1 MARLSQEKID
11 EIRQSVDIVDVM
23 GQYLELH
30 KKGKNYMAI
39 CPFHDDNHPSLS
51 ISQSRQIYKCFVCG
65 NGGNV
70 FTFIQE
76 YLKVPFV
83 ESVMKVAEFGHVDMS
98 GYSLEKRVVKVDEAL
113 APLYDM
119 QAFALKLYMYYLYT
133 QSGKQALDYL
143 RHRGFDDELIKM
155 FGIGYA
161 PDKSILHERFQKEGY
176 TEVAQ
181 VKSGLVLENERH
193 YDRFRDRVMFPLY
206 DEFGK
211 VVGFSG
217 RVYKAQ
223 DKNSK
228 YMNSPE
234 SDIFIKGKTLY
245 NYHRAKE
252 AVRQAGFVYINE
264 GFMDVIAMHRAHHDN
279 CIALMGTALTKDHLR
294 MLKRMTR
301 TIHLCL
307 DGDMAGQAAAMKSSD
322 LLTSQGFEVKIVL
335 LPDGRDPD
343 EILSTEGIEGLDAV
357 LKDTLSPIDFMMAF
371 ECSKLDLRNYED
383 RKTLLV
389 KACEKIAKIEDRI
402 DRGHYITKL
411 SSLTDFP
418 KEIIEEQLLNSS
430 AVIEHREQFSQNR
443 IETIQDQRPILDKY
457 TLAEKNL
464 LFYMLNDRQVSD
476 VYEAKAGFMH
486 NDTYRALAAYIRDYY
501 RTHQTMDIANLIDKI
516 GSSHSTL
523 VNALTDIAECSLPLP
538 YQKEVIDDYIAR
550 ITENTKNIREQELQE
565 QFKNVLAPSAKAEI
579 LQKLIDLKKE

>member
-119 QAFALKLYMYYLYT
+119 HAFALKLYMYYLYT

-279 CIALMGTALTKDHLR
+279 CIALMGTALTKDYLR

>member
-1 MARLSQEKID
+1 MTRLSQEKIG

-83 ESVMKVAEFGHVDMS
+83 EAVMKVAEFGHVDMS

-119 QAFALKLYMYYLYT
+119 HAFALKLYMYYLYT

-143 RHRGFDDELIKM
+143 RHRGFDDDLIKM

-161 PDKSILHERFQKEGY
+161 PEKSILHERFQKEGY

-193 YDRFRDRVMFPLY
+193 YDRFHDRVMFPLY

-217 RVYKAQ
+217 RVYKAL

-371 ECSKLDLRNYED
+371 ECSRLDLRNYED

-402 DRGHYITKL
+402 DRGHYIAKL

-430 AVIEHREQFSQNR
+430 AILEHREQFSQNR

-476 VYEAKAGFMH
+476 IYEAKAGFMH

-501 RTHQTMDIANLIDKI
+501 RTHKTMDVANLIDKI
-516 GSSHSTL
+516 GSSHSAL

-550 ITENTKNIREQELQE
+550 ITENTKNIREQELQQ
-565 QFKNVLAPSAKAEI
+565 QFKDVLAPSAKAEI

>member
-76 YLKVPFV
+76 FLKVPFV
-83 ESVMKVAEFGHVDMS
+83 EAVMKVAEFGHVDMS

-119 QAFALKLYMYYLYT
+119 HAFALKLYMYYLYT

-143 RHRGFDDELIKM
+143 RHRGFDDDLIKM

-161 PDKSILHERFQKEGY
+161 PEKSILHERFQKEGY

-193 YDRFRDRVMFPLY
+193 YDRFHDRVMFPLY

-322 LLTSQGFEVKIVL
+322 LLTSQGFKVKIVL

-371 ECSKLDLRNYED
+371 ECSRLDLRNYED

-389 KACEKIAKIEDRI
+389 KACEKITKIEDRI
-402 DRGHYITKL
+402 DRGHYIAKL

-430 AVIEHREQFSQNR
+430 AILEHREQFSQNR

-476 VYEAKAGFMH
+476 IYEAKAGFMH

-501 RTHQTMDIANLIDKI
+501 RTHKTMDVANLIDKI
-516 GSSHSTL
+516 GSSHSAL

-550 ITENTKNIREQELQE
+550 ITENTKNIREQELQQ
-565 QFKNVLAPSAKAEI
+565 QFKDVLAPSAKAEI

>member
-119 QAFALKLYMYYLYT
+119 HAFALKLYMYYLYT

-343 EILSTEGIEGLDAV
+343 EILSTEGIEGFDAV

-476 VYEAKAGFMH
+476 IYEAKAGFMH

>member
-119 QAFALKLYMYYLYT
+119 HAFALKLYMYYLYT

-343 EILSTEGIEGLDAV
+343 EILSTEGIEGLDTV

-371 ECSKLDLRNYED
+371 ECSRLDLRNYED

-402 DRGHYITKL
+402 DRGHYIAKL

-430 AVIEHREQFSQNR
+430 AILEHREQFSQNR

-476 VYEAKAGFMH
+476 IYEAKAGFMH

-501 RTHQTMDIANLIDKI
+501 RTHQTMDVANLIDKI
-516 GSSHSTL
+516 GSSHSAL

-550 ITENTKNIREQELQE
+550 ITENTKNIREQELQQ
-565 QFKNVLAPSAKAEI
+565 QFKDVLAPSAKAEI

>member
-83 ESVMKVAEFGHVDMS
+83 EAVMKVAEFGHVDMS

-119 QAFALKLYMYYLYT
+119 HAFALKLYMYYLYT

-143 RHRGFDDELIKM
+143 RHRGFDDDLIKM

-161 PDKSILHERFQKEGY
+161 PEKSILHERFQKEGY

-193 YDRFRDRVMFPLY
+193 YDRFHDRVMFPLY

-217 RVYKAQ
+217 RVYKVQ

-307 DGDMAGQAAAMKSSD
+307 DGDMAGQAASMKSSD

-371 ECSKLDLRNYED
+371 ECSRLDLRNYED

-402 DRGHYITKL
+402 DRGHYIAKL

-430 AVIEHREQFSQNR
+430 AILEHREQFSQNR

-476 VYEAKAGFMH
+476 IYEAKAGFMH

-501 RTHQTMDIANLIDKI
+501 RTHKTMDVANLIDKI
-516 GSSHSTL
+516 GSSHSAL

-550 ITENTKNIREQELQE
+550 ITENTKNIREQELQQ
-565 QFKNVLAPSAKAEI
+565 QFKDVLAPSAKAEI

>member
-83 ESVMKVAEFGHVDMS
+83 EAVMKVAEFGHVDMS

-119 QAFALKLYMYYLYT
+119 HAFALKLYMYYLYT

-161 PDKSILHERFQKEGY
+161 PEKSILHERFHKEGY

-193 YDRFRDRVMFPLY
+193 YDRFHDRVMFPLY

-343 EILSTEGIEGLDAV
+343 EILSTEGIECLDAV

-371 ECSKLDLRNYED
+371 ECSRLDLRNYED

-402 DRGHYITKL
+402 DRGHYIAKL

-430 AVIEHREQFSQNR
+430 AILEHREQFSQNR

-476 VYEAKAGFMH
+476 IYEAKAGFMH

-501 RTHQTMDIANLIDKI
+501 RTHKTMDVANLIDKI

-550 ITENTKNIREQELQE
+550 ITENTKNIREQELQQ
-565 QFKNVLAPSAKAEI
+565 QFKDVLAPSAKAEI

>member
-83 ESVMKVAEFGHVDMS
+83 EAVMKVAEFGHVDMS

-119 QAFALKLYMYYLYT
+119 HAFALKLYMYYLYT

-143 RHRGFDDELIKM
+143 RHRGFDDDLIKM

-161 PDKSILHERFQKEGY
+161 PEKSILHERFQKEGY

-193 YDRFRDRVMFPLY
+193 YDRFHDRVMFPLY

-279 CIALMGTALTKDHLR
+279 CIALMGTALTEDHLR

-371 ECSKLDLRNYED
+371 ECSRLDLRNYED

-402 DRGHYITKL
+402 DRGHYIAKL

-430 AVIEHREQFSQNR
+430 AILEHREQFSQNR

-476 VYEAKAGFMH
+476 IYEAKAGFMH

-501 RTHQTMDIANLIDKI
+501 RTHKTMDVANLIDKI
-516 GSSHSTL
+516 GSSHSAL

-550 ITENTKNIREQELQE
+550 ITENTKNIREQELQQ
-565 QFKNVLAPSAKAEI
+565 QFKDVLAPSAKAEI

>member
-1 MARLSQEKID
+1 MTRLSQEKIG

-83 ESVMKVAEFGHVDMS
+83 EAVMKVAEFGHVDMS

-119 QAFALKLYMYYLYT
+119 HAFALKLYMYYLYT
-133 QSGKQALDYL
+133 QSGKQALNYL
-143 RHRGFDDELIKM
+143 RHRGFDDDLIKM

-161 PDKSILHERFQKEGY
+161 PEKSILHERFQKEGY

-193 YDRFRDRVMFPLY
+193 YDRFHDRVMFPLY

-371 ECSKLDLRNYED
+371 ECSRLDLRNYED

-402 DRGHYITKL
+402 DRGHYIAKL

-430 AVIEHREQFSQNR
+430 AILEHREQFSQNR

-476 VYEAKAGFMH
+476 IYEAKAGFMH

-501 RTHQTMDIANLIDKI
+501 RTHKTMDVANLIDKI
-516 GSSHSTL
+516 GSSHSAL

-550 ITENTKNIREQELQE
+550 ITENTKNIREQELQQ
-565 QFKNVLAPSAKAEI
+565 QFKDVLAPSAKAEI

>member
-83 ESVMKVAEFGHVDMS
+83 EAVMKVAEFGHVDMS

-119 QAFALKLYMYYLYT
+119 HAFALKLYMYYLYT

-143 RHRGFDDELIKM
+143 RHRGFDDELIKL

-161 PDKSILHERFQKEGY
+161 PEKSILHERFQKEGY

-193 YDRFRDRVMFPLY
+193 YDRFHDRVMFPLY

-279 CIALMGTALTKDHLR
+279 CIALMGTATKDHLR

-343 EILSTEGIEGLDAV
+343 EILSTEGIEGLDTV

-371 ECSKLDLRNYED
+371 ECSRLDLRNYED

-402 DRGHYITKL
+402 DRGHYIAKL

-430 AVIEHREQFSQNR
+430 AILEHREQFSQNR

-476 VYEAKAGFMH
+476 IYEAKAGFMH

-501 RTHQTMDIANLIDKI
+501 RTHKTMDVANLIDKI

-550 ITENTKNIREQELQE
+550 ITENTKNIREQELQQ
-565 QFKNVLAPSAKAEI
+565 QFKDVLAPSAKAEI

>member
-119 QAFALKLYMYYLYT
+119 HAFVLKLYMYYLYT

-476 VYEAKAGFMH
+476 IYEAKAGFMH

>member
-83 ESVMKVAEFGHVDMS
+83 EAVMKVAEFGHVDMS

-119 QAFALKLYMYYLYT
+119 HAFALKLYMYYLYT

-193 YDRFRDRVMFPLY
+193 YDRFHDRVMFPLH

-217 RVYKAQ
+217 RIYKAQ

-245 NYHRAKE
+245 NYHRAKV

-430 AVIEHREQFSQNR
+430 AIIEHREQFSQNR

-476 VYEAKAGFMH
+476 IYEAKAGFMH

-516 GSSHSTL
+516 GSSHSAL

>member
-119 QAFALKLYMYYLYT
+119 HAFALKLYMYYLYT

-161 PDKSILHERFQKEGY
+161 PDKSILHECFQKEGY

-279 CIALMGTALTKDHLR
+279 CIALMGTALTKDYLR

-476 VYEAKAGFMH
+476 IYEAKAGFMH

>member
-83 ESVMKVAEFGHVDMS
+83 EAVMKVAEFGHVDMS
-98 GYSLEKRVVKVDEAL
+98 GYSLEKRVVKADEAL

-119 QAFALKLYMYYLYT
+119 HAFALKLYMYYLYT

-193 YDRFRDRVMFPLY
+193 YDRFHDRVMFPLH

-217 RVYKAQ
+217 RIYKAQ

-430 AVIEHREQFSQNR
+430 AIIEHREQFSQNR

-476 VYEAKAGFMH
+476 IYEAKAGFMH

>member
-119 QAFALKLYMYYLYT
+119 HAFALKLYMYYLYT
-133 QSGKQALDYL
+133 QSGKQALEYL

-294 MLKRMTR
+294 MLKRMTH

-430 AVIEHREQFSQNR
+430 AIIEHRVQFSQNH

-476 VYEAKAGFMH
+476 IYEAKAGFMH

>member
-83 ESVMKVAEFGHVDMS
+83 EAVMKVAEFGHVDMS

-113 APLYDM
+113 APFYDM
-119 QAFALKLYMYYLYT
+119 HAFALKLYMYYLYT

-193 YDRFRDRVMFPLY
+193 YDRFHDRVMFPLH

-322 LLTSQGFEVKIVL
+322 LLTSQGFEVKIIL

-371 ECSKLDLRNYED
+371 ECSRLDLRNYED
-383 RKTLLV
+383 RKTLLI

-430 AVIEHREQFSQNR
+430 AIIEHREQFSQNR

-476 VYEAKAGFMH
+476 IYEAKAGFMH

-516 GSSHSTL
+516 GSSHSSL

>member
-83 ESVMKVAEFGHVDMS
+83 EAVMKVAEFGHVDMS
-98 GYSLEKRVVKVDEAL
+98 GYSLEKRVMKVDEVL

-119 QAFALKLYMYYLYT
+119 HAFALKLYMYYLYT

-161 PDKSILHERFQKEGY
+161 PDKSILYERFQKEGY

-181 VKSGLVLENERH
+181 VKSGLVLENDRH
-193 YDRFRDRVMFPLY
+193 YDRFHDRVMFPLH

-217 RVYKAQ
+217 RIYKAQ

-371 ECSKLDLRNYED
+371 ECSRLDLRNYED
-383 RKTLLV
+383 RKTLLI

-430 AVIEHREQFSQNR
+430 AIIEHHEQFSQNR

-476 VYEAKAGFMH
+476 IYEAKAGFMH

-565 QFKNVLAPSAKAEI
+565 QFNNVLAPSAKAEI

>member
-83 ESVMKVAEFGHVDMS
+83 EAVMKVAEFGHVDMS

-113 APLYDM
+113 VPLYDM
-119 QAFALKLYMYYLYT
+119 HAFALKLYMYYLYT

-143 RHRGFDDELIKM
+143 RHRGFDDDLIKM

-161 PDKSILHERFQKEGY
+161 PEKSILHERFQKEGY

-193 YDRFRDRVMFPLY
+193 YDRFHDRVMFPLY

-322 LLTSQGFEVKIVL
+322 LLTSQGFKVKIVL

-371 ECSKLDLRNYED
+371 ECSRLDLRNYED

-402 DRGHYITKL
+402 DRGHYIAKL

-430 AVIEHREQFSQNR
+430 AILEHREQFSQNR

-476 VYEAKAGFMH
+476 IYEAKAGFMH

-501 RTHQTMDIANLIDKI
+501 RTHKTMDVANLIDKI
-516 GSSHSTL
+516 GSSHSAL

-550 ITENTKNIREQELQE
+550 ITENTKNIREQELQQ
-565 QFKNVLAPSAKAEI
+565 QFKDVLAPSAKAEI

>member
-119 QAFALKLYMYYLYT
+119 HAFALKLYMYYLYT

-223 DKNSK
+223 DKKSK

-476 VYEAKAGFMH
+476 IYEAKAGFMH

-516 GSSHSTL
+516 GSSHSSL

>member
-119 QAFALKLYMYYLYT
+119 HAFALKLYMYYLYT

-155 FGIGYA
+155 FEIGYA

-550 ITENTKNIREQELQE
+550 ITENTKNIREHELQE

>member
-83 ESVMKVAEFGHVDMS
+83 EAVMKVAEFGHVDMS

-119 QAFALKLYMYYLYT
+119 HAFALKLYMYYLYT

-143 RHRGFDDELIKM
+143 RHRGFDDDLIKM

-161 PDKSILHERFQKEGY
+161 PEKSILHERFQKEGY

-193 YDRFRDRVMFPLY
+193 YDRFHDRVMFPLY

-279 CIALMGTALTKDHLR
+279 CIALMGIALTKDHLR

-322 LLTSQGFEVKIVL
+322 LLTSQGFKVKIVL

-371 ECSKLDLRNYED
+371 ECSRLDLRNYED

-402 DRGHYITKL
+402 DRGHYIAKL

-430 AVIEHREQFSQNR
+430 AILEHREQFSQNR

-476 VYEAKAGFMH
+476 IYEAKAGFMH

-501 RTHQTMDIANLIDKI
+501 RTHKTMDVANLIDKI
-516 GSSHSTL
+516 GSSHSAL

-550 ITENTKNIREQELQE
+550 ITENTKNIREQELQQ
-565 QFKNVLAPSAKAEI
+565 QFKDVLAPSAKAEI

>member
-30 KKGKNYMAI
+30 KKGKNYNAI

-83 ESVMKVAEFGHVDMS
+83 EAVMKVAEFGHVDMS

-119 QAFALKLYMYYLYT
+119 HAFALKLYMYYLYT

-161 PDKSILHERFQKEGY
+161 PEKSILHERFHKEGY

-193 YDRFRDRVMFPLY
+193 YDRFHDRVMFPLY

-371 ECSKLDLRNYED
+371 ECSRLDLRNYED

-402 DRGHYITKL
+402 DRGHYIAKL

-430 AVIEHREQFSQNR
+430 AILEHREQFSQNR

-476 VYEAKAGFMH
+476 IYEAKAGFMH

-501 RTHQTMDIANLIDKI
+501 RTHKTMDVANLIDKI

-550 ITENTKNIREQELQE
+550 ITENTKNIREQELQQ
-565 QFKNVLAPSAKAEI
+565 QFKDVLAPSAKAEI

>member
-83 ESVMKVAEFGHVDMS
+83 EAVMKVAEFGHVDMS

-119 QAFALKLYMYYLYT
+119 HAFALKLYMYYLYT

-143 RHRGFDDELIKM
+143 RHRGFDDDLIKM

-161 PDKSILHERFQKEGY
+161 PEKSILHERFQKEGY

-193 YDRFRDRVMFPLY
+193 YDRFHDRVMFPLY

-279 CIALMGTALTKDHLR
+279 CIALMGTALTKDYLR

-322 LLTSQGFEVKIVL
+322 LLTSQGFKVKIVL

-371 ECSKLDLRNYED
+371 ECSRLDLRNYED

-402 DRGHYITKL
+402 DRGHYIAKL

-430 AVIEHREQFSQNR
+430 AILEHREQFSQNR

-476 VYEAKAGFMH
+476 IYEAKAGFMH

-501 RTHQTMDIANLIDKI
+501 RTHKTMDVANLIDKI
-516 GSSHSTL
+516 GSSHSAL

-550 ITENTKNIREQELQE
+550 ITENTKNIREQELQQ
-565 QFKNVLAPSAKAEI
+565 QFKDVLAPSAKAEI

>member
-83 ESVMKVAEFGHVDMS
+83 EAVMKVAEFGHVDMS

-119 QAFALKLYMYYLYT
+119 HAFALKLYMYYLYT

-143 RHRGFDDELIKM
+143 RHRGFDDNLIKM

-161 PDKSILHERFQKEGY
+161 PEKSILHERFQKEGY

-193 YDRFRDRVMFPLY
+193 YDRFHDRVMFPLY

-217 RVYKAQ
+217 RVYKVQ

-371 ECSKLDLRNYED
+371 ECSRLDLRNYED

-389 KACEKIAKIEDRI
+389 KACENIAKIEDRI
-402 DRGHYITKL
+402 DRGHYIAKL

-430 AVIEHREQFSQNR
+430 AILEHREQFSQNR

-476 VYEAKAGFMH
+476 IYEAKAGFMH

-501 RTHQTMDIANLIDKI
+501 RTHKTMDVANLIDKI
-516 GSSHSTL
+516 GSSHSAL

-550 ITENTKNIREQELQE
+550 ITENTKNIREQELQQ
-565 QFKNVLAPSAKAEI
+565 QFKDVLAPSAKAEI

>member
-119 QAFALKLYMYYLYT
+119 HAFALKLYMYYLYT

-143 RHRGFDDELIKM
+143 RHRGFDDDLIKM

-161 PDKSILHERFQKEGY
+161 PEKSILHERFQKEGY

-193 YDRFRDRVMFPLY
+193 YDRFHDRVMFPLY

-217 RVYKAQ
+217 RVYKVQ

-371 ECSKLDLRNYED
+371 ECSRLDLRNYED

-402 DRGHYITKL
+402 DRGHYIAKL

-430 AVIEHREQFSQNR
+430 AILEHREQFSQNR

-476 VYEAKAGFMH
+476 IYEAKAGFMH

-501 RTHQTMDIANLIDKI
+501 RTHKTMDVANLIDKI
-516 GSSHSTL
+516 GSSHSAL

-550 ITENTKNIREQELQE
+550 ITENTKNIREQELQQ
-565 QFKNVLAPSAKAEI
+565 QFKDVLAPSAKAEI

>member
-119 QAFALKLYMYYLYT
+119 HAFALKLYMYYLYT

-411 SSLTDFP
+411 SSLTDCP

-476 VYEAKAGFMH
+476 IYEAKAGFMH

>member
-76 YLKVPFV
+76 YFKVPFV

-119 QAFALKLYMYYLYT
+119 HAFALKLYMYYLYT

-476 VYEAKAGFMH
+476 IYEAKAGFMH

>member
-83 ESVMKVAEFGHVDMS
+83 EAVMKVAEFGHVDMS

-119 QAFALKLYMYYLYT
+119 HAFALKLYMYYLYT

-161 PDKSILHERFQKEGY
+161 PEKSILHERFQKEGY

-193 YDRFRDRVMFPLY
+193 YDRFHDRVMFPLY

-371 ECSKLDLRNYED
+371 ECSRLDLRNYED

-402 DRGHYITKL
+402 DRGHYIAKL

-430 AVIEHREQFSQNR
+430 AILEHREQFSQNR

-476 VYEAKAGFMH
+476 IYEAKAGFMH

-501 RTHQTMDIANLIDKI
+501 RTHKTMDVANLIDKI

-523 VNALTDIAECSLPLP
+523 VNALTDIAECSRPLP

-550 ITENTKNIREQELQE
+550 ITENTKNIREQELQQ
-565 QFKNVLAPSAKAEI
+565 QFKDVLAPSAKAEI

>member
-83 ESVMKVAEFGHVDMS
+83 EAVMKVAEFGRVDMS

-119 QAFALKLYMYYLYT
+119 HAFALKLYMYYLYT

-143 RHRGFDDELIKM
+143 RHRGFDDDLIKM

-161 PDKSILHERFQKEGY
+161 PEKSILHERFQKEGY

-193 YDRFRDRVMFPLY
+193 YDRFHDRVMFPLY

-217 RVYKAQ
+217 RVYKVQ

-322 LLTSQGFEVKIVL
+322 LLTSQGFKVKIVL

-371 ECSKLDLRNYED
+371 ECSRLDLRNYED

-402 DRGHYITKL
+402 DRGHYIAKL

-430 AVIEHREQFSQNR
+430 AILEHREQFSQNR

-476 VYEAKAGFMH
+476 IYEAKAGFMH

-501 RTHQTMDIANLIDKI
+501 RTHKTMDVANLIDKI
-516 GSSHSTL
+516 GSSHSAL

-550 ITENTKNIREQELQE
+550 ITENTKNIREQELQQ
-565 QFKNVLAPSAKAEI
+565 QFKDVLAPSVKAEI

>member
-83 ESVMKVAEFGHVDMS
+83 EAVMKVAEFGHVDMS

-119 QAFALKLYMYYLYT
+119 HAFALKLYMYYLYT

-181 VKSGLVLENERH
+181 VKSGLVLENDRH
-193 YDRFRDRVMFPLY
+193 YDRFHDRVMFPLH

-217 RVYKAQ
+217 RIYKAQ

-245 NYHRAKE
+245 NYRRAKE

-371 ECSKLDLRNYED
+371 ECSRLDLRNYED
-383 RKTLLV
+383 RKTLLI

-430 AVIEHREQFSQNR
+430 AIIEHHEQFSQNR

-476 VYEAKAGFMH
+476 IYEAKAGFMH

>member
-98 GYSLEKRVVKVDEAL
+98 GYSLEKRVVKVDESL

-119 QAFALKLYMYYLYT
+119 HAFALKLYMYYLYT

-143 RHRGFDDELIKM
+143 RHRGFDDELIKL

-476 VYEAKAGFMH
+476 IYEAKAGFMH

>member
-119 QAFALKLYMYYLYT
+119 HAFALKLYMYYLYT

-143 RHRGFDDELIKM
+143 RHRGFDDDLIKM

-161 PDKSILHERFQKEGY
+161 PEKSILHERFQKEGY

-193 YDRFRDRVMFPLY
+193 YDRFHDRVMFPLY

-217 RVYKAQ
+217 RVYKVQ

-371 ECSKLDLRNYED
+371 ECSRLDLRNYED

-389 KACEKIAKIEDRI
+389 KACEKISKIEDRI
-402 DRGHYITKL
+402 DRGHYIAKL

-430 AVIEHREQFSQNR
+430 AILEHREQFSQNR

-476 VYEAKAGFMH
+476 IYEAKAGFMH

-501 RTHQTMDIANLIDKI
+501 RTHKTMDVANLIDKI
-516 GSSHSTL
+516 GSSHSAL

-550 ITENTKNIREQELQE
+550 ITENTKNIREQELQQ
-565 QFKNVLAPSAKAEI
+565 QFKDVLAPSAKAEI

>member
-113 APLYDM
+113 VPLYDM
-119 QAFALKLYMYYLYT
+119 HAFALKLYMYYLYT

-476 VYEAKAGFMH
+476 IYEAKAGFMH

>member
-83 ESVMKVAEFGHVDMS
+83 EAVMKVAEFGHVDMS

-119 QAFALKLYMYYLYT
+119 HAFALKLYMYYLYT

-143 RHRGFDDELIKM
+143 RHRGFDDDLIKM

-161 PDKSILHERFQKEGY
+161 PEKSILHERFQKEGY

-193 YDRFRDRVMFPLY
+193 YDRFHDRVMFPLY

-217 RVYKAQ
+217 RVYKVQ

-343 EILSTEGIEGLDAV
+343 EILSTEGIEGLDTV
-357 LKDTLSPIDFMMAF
+357 LKDTLSSIDFMMAF
-371 ECSKLDLRNYED
+371 ECSRLDLRNYED

-402 DRGHYITKL
+402 DRGHYIAKL

-430 AVIEHREQFSQNR
+430 AILEHREQFSQNR

-476 VYEAKAGFMH
+476 IYEAKAGFMH

-501 RTHQTMDIANLIDKI
+501 RTHKTMDVANLIDKI
-516 GSSHSTL
+516 GSSHSAL

>member
-119 QAFALKLYMYYLYT
+119 HAFALKLYMYYLYT

-357 LKDTLSPIDFMMAF
+357 LKDTLSPIDLMMAF

-476 VYEAKAGFMH
+476 IYEAKAGFMH

>member
-83 ESVMKVAEFGHVDMS
+83 EAVMKVAEFGHVDMS

-119 QAFALKLYMYYLYT
+119 HAFALKLYMYYLYT

-143 RHRGFDDELIKM
+143 RHRGFDDDLIKM

-161 PDKSILHERFQKEGY
+161 PEKSILHERFQKEGY

-181 VKSGLVLENERH
+181 VKSGLVLENARH
-193 YDRFRDRVMFPLY
+193 YDRFHDRVMFPLY

-217 RVYKAQ
+217 RVYKVQ

-279 CIALMGTALTKDHLR
+279 CIALMGTSLTKDHLR

-371 ECSKLDLRNYED
+371 ECSRLDLRNYED

-402 DRGHYITKL
+402 DRGHYIAKL

-430 AVIEHREQFSQNR
+430 AILEHREQFSQNR

-476 VYEAKAGFMH
+476 IYEAKAGFMH

-501 RTHQTMDIANLIDKI
+501 RTHKTMDVANLIDKI
-516 GSSHSTL
+516 GSSHSAL

-550 ITENTKNIREQELQE
+550 ITENTKNIREQELQQ
-565 QFKNVLAPSAKAEI
+565 QFKDVLAPSAKAEI

>member
-1 MARLSQEKID
+1 MARLSQEKIG

-83 ESVMKVAEFGHVDMS
+83 EAVMKVAEFGHVDMS

-119 QAFALKLYMYYLYT
+119 HAFALKLYMYYLYT

-143 RHRGFDDELIKM
+143 RHRGFDDDLIKM

-161 PDKSILHERFQKEGY
+161 PEKSILHERFQKEGY

-193 YDRFRDRVMFPLY
+193 YDRFHDRVMFPLY

-371 ECSKLDLRNYED
+371 ECSRLDLRNYED

-402 DRGHYITKL
+402 DRGHYIAKL

-430 AVIEHREQFSQNR
+430 AILEHREQFSQNR

-476 VYEAKAGFMH
+476 IYEAKAGFMH

-501 RTHQTMDIANLIDKI
+501 RTHKTMDVANLIDKI
-516 GSSHSTL
+516 GSSHSAL

-550 ITENTKNIREQELQE
+550 ITENTKNIREQELQQ
-565 QFKNVLAPSAKAEI
+565 QFKDVLAPSAKAEI

>member
-1 MARLSQEKID
+1 MTRLSQEKIG

-83 ESVMKVAEFGHVDMS
+83 EAVMKVAEFGHVDMS

-119 QAFALKLYMYYLYT
+119 HAFALKLYMYYLYT

-143 RHRGFDDELIKM
+143 RHRGFDDDLIKM

-161 PDKSILHERFQKEGY
+161 PEKSILHERFQKEGY

-193 YDRFRDRVMFPLY
+193 YDRFHDRVMFPLY

-371 ECSKLDLRNYED
+371 ECSRLDLRNYED

-402 DRGHYITKL
+402 DRGHYIAKL

-430 AVIEHREQFSQNR
+430 AILEHREQFSQNR

-476 VYEAKAGFMH
+476 IYEAKAGFMH

-501 RTHQTMDIANLIDKI
+501 RTHKTMDVANLIDKI
-516 GSSHSTL
+516 GSSHSAL

-550 ITENTKNIREQELQE
+550 ITENTKNIREQELQQ
-565 QFKNVLAPSAKAEI
+565 QFKDVLAPSAKAEI

>member
-119 QAFALKLYMYYLYT
+119 HAFALKLYMYYLYT

-193 YDRFRDRVMFPLY
+193 YDRFHDRVMFPLY

-217 RVYKAQ
+217 RIYKAQ

-245 NYHRAKE
+245 NYHRAKV

-371 ECSKLDLRNYED
+371 ECSRLDLRNYED
-383 RKTLLV
+383 RKTLLI

-430 AVIEHREQFSQNR
+430 AILEHREQFSQNR

-476 VYEAKAGFMH
+476 IYEAKAGFMH

-516 GSSHSTL
+516 GSSHSSL

>member
-119 QAFALKLYMYYLYT
+119 HAFALKLYMYYLYT

-322 LLTSQGFEVKIVL
+322 LLTAQGFEVKIVL

-430 AVIEHREQFSQNR
+430 AIIEHREQFSQNH

-476 VYEAKAGFMH
+476 IYEAKAGFMH